1 MLLMLLLGTAYFLFI
16 IFAPALQGSPFTTR
30 VGDRLQIMDF
40 VTWYQA
46 GVMAVSSD
54 RTLIYDPSA
63 QLTWLNRIIAPEHSL
78 VPFYIAYPPFFFSL
92 MTPLSLVSLKV
103 AYLLWITIWP
113 IVALAALDQI
123 MKLYAQQFSRID
135 RALVLTSVLI
145 SQPSIVSL
153 RLGQTSWWL
162 LLCLCL
168 LFHGI
173 AANKDR
179 IAGAAIAFSTIKPQY
194 IVFLALPPLIL
205 KRWPLLVAAAVM
217 ESALLLM
224 TACNVG
230 WQNIIKYP
238 SWLAYVETSEAT
250 SSSIAAQ
257 SMVNFRGLASSFL
270 PSSFCTVLMLVAL
283 IAALIWL
290 IRVWRIGSSI
300 SNFRWPMALT
310 LSAASVVSPHLHD
323 HDLVFLS
330 LAAALTLPF
339 ISITK
344 AAKLEDWSL
353 SAWSLLLMYYPFLT
367 WLCLMAR
374 GYTTVPVLAI
384 LNLLLFISAIVHF
397 ERSIAPAAPARTC

>member
-1 MLLMLLLGTAYFLFI
+1 
-16 IFAPALQGSPFTTR
+16 
-30 VGDRLQIMDF
+30 
-40 VTWYQA
+40 
-46 GVMAVSSD
+46 MAVSSD

-257 SMVNFRGLASSFL
+257 SMVNFRGLASSFCL
-270 PSSFCTVLMLVAL
+270 HHSVRCDASGTNCGTNLAYSSLADWFFHLQFPLADGTNAFGGKRSEP
-283 IAALIWL
+283 A
-290 IRVWRIGSSI
+290 SSRPR
-300 SNFRWPMALT
+300 F
-310 LSAASVVSPHLHD
+310 VVFS
-323 HDLVFLS
+323 LS

-353 SAWSLLLMYYPFLT
+353 SAWSLLLMYYPFYMALFNGSRLHNSSSPGDLKSLT
-367 WLCLMAR
+367 IHISNCSLRTLHCPSSPCT
-374 GYTTVPVLAI
+374 Y
-384 LNLLLFISAIVHF
+384 LLSSKAT
-397 ERSIAPAAPARTC
+397 APKSEVNST